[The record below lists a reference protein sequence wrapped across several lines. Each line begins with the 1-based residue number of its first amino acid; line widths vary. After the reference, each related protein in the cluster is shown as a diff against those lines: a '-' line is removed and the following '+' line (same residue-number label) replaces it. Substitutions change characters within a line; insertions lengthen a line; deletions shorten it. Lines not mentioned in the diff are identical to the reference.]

1 MSPIRKKTVVF
12 HVGAHKT
19 GTSLIQKYMR
29 DNVSVLRQHRI
40 YYLSRSAMNDY
51 VGWGDKLRRDPDP
64 LARKM
69 RNMLAIP
76 WFKVL
81 IASHEN
87 TLGRPLVKGGAH
99 LYPRAPEIIDAL
111 GRLLRPHR
119 PKIFLSIRPQEQFL
133 ESNYLQ
139 SIHQGGHQAFQAWL
153 DRVDLD
159 AVSWAPVV
167 DKLCET
173 FGREHVEIV
182 DFRRIKHGQQ
192 AYVNHFFTRIDPRYA
207 FKVEYAPM
215 RNPSISGKGLRM
227 ALAANPH
234 LRTGEQRKLMRVF
247 LQKHFS
253 NVRYPRP
260 VLFSDEQK
268 QWLRDRYGAEYER
281 LVGANGSAAAD
292 AEPPVPPGSAP
303 RRPTTVRNDRA
314 AREVEA

>member
-19 GTSLIQKYMR
+19 GTSLLQKYMR
-29 DNVSVLRQHRI
+29 DNVQTLRRHRI

-51 VGWGDKLRRDPDP
+51 VGWGDRLLRDPEP

-69 RNMLAIP
+69 GHMLAIP

-99 LYPRAPEIIDAL
+99 LYPRAAEIIDAL

-133 ESNYLQ
+133 ESYYLQ
-139 SIHQGGHQAFQAWL
+139 SIHEGRHQPFEAWL
-153 DRVDLD
+153 ERIDLD
-159 AVSWAPVV
+159 AISWTPIV
-167 DKLCET
+167 DKLFDT
-173 FGREHVEIV
+173 FGREQVEIV
-182 DFRRIKHGQQ
+182 DFRLIKEGQQ
-192 AYVNHFFTRIDPRYA
+192 AYVTHFFTRIHPRYT
-207 FKVEYAPM
+207 FEIEYTSM
-215 RNPSISGKGLRM
+215 RNPSISDKGLRM

-234 LRTGEQRKLMRVF
+234 LKSGEERKLMRKF

-281 LVGANGSAAAD
+281 LVGGAPPVDTGVTEPTNAAA
-292 AEPPVPPGSAP
+292 
-303 RRPTTVRNDRA
+303 R
-314 AREVEA
+314 